1 MDNHV
6 RHYLDIFSAPLKL
19 TTLKAFNFLDDP
31 YMTGHHIHTHANQK
45 EMMMNRQQIDVLVKQ
60 MNVDTATG
68 EVNPRIQQIIV
79 RLLGDLFQAIED
91 LDISQT
97 ELWKGLEYLTD
108 AGQAN
113 ELGLLAAG
121 LGLEHYLDLR
131 ADEADVKAGIVGGTP
146 RTIEGPLYVAGAP
159 ESIGFARMDDGSES
173 THVDTLIIE
182 GVVKDTAGNLIPNA
196 KVEIWHA
203 NSLGNYSFFDK
214 SQSDFNL
221 RRTIITDA
229 NGQYIA
235 QTTMPVGYGCP
246 PEGTTQAVLN
256 LLGRH
261 GNRPSHV
268 HYFVSA
274 PDYRKLTT
282 QFNIEGD
289 KYLWDDFAFAT
300 RDGLIATAIDVTDPV
315 EMAKYNLDQPFKKI
329 TFNFELVKDTN
340 QLPSTEVDRRRAEA

>member
-1 MDNHV
+1 
-6 RHYLDIFSAPLKL
+6 
-19 TTLKAFNFLDDP
+19 
-31 YMTGHHIHTHANQK
+31 
-45 EMMMNRQQIDVLVKQ
+45 MNRQQIDALVKQ

-68 EVNPRIQQIIV
+68 PVDERVQQIVV

-91 LDISQT
+91 LDISQS
-97 ELWKGLEYLTD
+97 ELWKGLEYFTD

-131 ADEADVKAGIVGGTP
+131 ADEADAKAGITGGTP

-159 ESIGFARMDDGSES
+159 ESVGFARMDDGSEEGKIPI
-173 THVDTLIIE
+173 LIIE
-182 GVVKDTAGNLIPNA
+182 GTVKDTDGNIIEGA
-196 KVEIWHA
+196 KVEVWHA

-221 RRTIITDA
+221 RRSIFSDQDGKYVA
-229 NGQYIA
+229 L
-235 QTTMPVGYGCP
+235 TTMPVGYGCP
-246 PEGTTQAVLN
+246 PEGTTQFVLDK
-256 LLGRH
+256 LGRH

-274 PDYRKLTT
+274 PGYRKLTT

-289 KYLWDDFAFAT
+289 QYLWNDFAFAT
-300 RDGLIATAIDVTDPV
+300 REGLVATAVDVTD
-315 EMAKYNLDQPFKKI
+315 EAEIAKRGLKGPFKHI
-329 TFNFELVKDTN
+329 QFDIELVKEKADA
-340 QLPSTEVDRRRAEA
+340 PSTEVDRRRASA

>member
-1 MDNHV
+1 
-6 RHYLDIFSAPLKL
+6 
-19 TTLKAFNFLDDP
+19 
-31 YMTGHHIHTHANQK
+31 
-45 EMMMNRQQIDVLVKQ
+45 MNRQEIDKLVKE

-68 EVNPRIQQIIV
+68 EVNPRVQQIVV

-97 ELWKGLEYLTD
+97 ELWKGLEYFTD

-131 ADEADVKAGIVGGTP
+131 ADEADAKAGITGGTP

-159 ESIGFARMDDGSES
+159 ESVGFARMDDGSEAGK
-173 THVDTLIIE
+173 VDTLFIDGTVTDADGNIIE
-182 GVVKDTAGNLIPNA
+182 GA

-203 NSLGNYSFFDK
+203 NGLGNYSFFDK

-221 RRTIITDA
+221 RRSILTDT
-229 NGQYIA
+229 NGQYVA

-268 HYFVSA
+268 HYFISA
-274 PDYRKLTT
+274 PGYRKLTT

-289 KYLWDDFAFAT
+289 QYLWDDFAFAT
-300 RDGLIATAIDVTDPV
+300 RDGLVATAVDVTDEAEIARRGV
-315 EMAKYNLDQPFKKI
+315 NKPFKHI
-329 TFNFELVKDTN
+329 TFNVELVKELAAAPT
-340 QLPSTEVDRRRAEA
+340 TEVDRRRASA

>member
-1 MDNHV
+1 
-6 RHYLDIFSAPLKL
+6 
-19 TTLKAFNFLDDP
+19 
-31 YMTGHHIHTHANQK
+31 
-45 EMMMNRQQIDVLVKQ
+45 MNRQQIDALVKT

-68 EVNPRIQQIIV
+68 SVDARTQQIVV

-91 LDISQT
+91 LDLSQT
-97 ELWKGLEYLTD
+97 EVWKGLEYFTD

-131 ADEADVKAGIVGGTP
+131 ADEADAKAGITGGTP

-159 ESIGFARMDDGSES
+159 ESVGFARMDDGSEEGKIP
-173 THVDTLIIE
+173 TLIIE
-182 GVVKDTAGNLIPNA
+182 GTVTDTDGQIVEGA
-196 KVEIWHA
+196 KVEVWHA

-221 RRTIITDA
+221 RRSIMSDQDGKYVA
-229 NGQYIA
+229 L
-235 QTTMPVGYGCP
+235 TTMPVGYGCP
-246 PEGTTQAVLN
+246 PEGTTQFVLN
-256 LLGRH
+256 KLGRH

-274 PDYRKLTT
+274 PGYRKLTT

-289 KYLWDDFAFAT
+289 QYLWDDFAFAT
-300 RDGLIATAIDVTDPV
+300 REDLVATAVDITDEV
-315 EMAKYNLDQPFKKI
+315 EIARRGLTGPFKHI
-329 TFNFELVKDTN
+329 QFNVELVKD
-340 QLPSTEVDRRRAEA
+340 QAAAPSTEVERRRASA

>member
-1 MDNHV
+1 
-6 RHYLDIFSAPLKL
+6 
-19 TTLKAFNFLDDP
+19 
-31 YMTGHHIHTHANQK
+31 
-45 EMMMNRQQIDVLVKQ
+45 MNRQQIDALVKKI
-60 MNVDTATG
+60 NVETATG
-68 EVNPRIQQIIV
+68 PVDARVQQIVV

-97 ELWKGLEYLTD
+97 ELWKGLEYFTD

-131 ADEADVKAGIVGGTP
+131 ADEADAKAGITGGTP

-159 ESIGFARMDDGSES
+159 ESVGFARMDDGSES
-173 THVDTLIIE
+173 DKVDTLIIE
-182 GVVKDTAGNLIPNA
+182 GNVTDTEGNVIEGA

-221 RRTIITDA
+221 RRSIISDNTGNYTA
-229 NGQYIA
+229 L
-235 QTTMPVGYGCP
+235 TTMPVGYGCP
-246 PEGTTQAVLN
+246 PEGTTQFVLDK
-256 LLGRH
+256 LGRH

-274 PDYRKLTT
+274 PGYRKLTT

-289 KYLWDDFAFAT
+289 QYLWDDFAFAT
-300 RDGLIATAIDVTDPV
+300 REGLVATAIDVTD
-315 EMAKYNLDQPFKKI
+315 ETEIARRDLNKAFKHI
-329 TFNFELVKDTN
+329 QFNIELVKEKADA
-340 QLPSTEVDRRRAEA
+340 PKTEVDRRRASA

>member
-1 MDNHV
+1 
-6 RHYLDIFSAPLKL
+6 
-19 TTLKAFNFLDDP
+19 
-31 YMTGHHIHTHANQK
+31 
-45 EMMMNRQQIDVLVKQ
+45 MNRQEIDALVKK

-68 EVNPRIQQIIV
+68 PVDERVQQVVV

-91 LDISQT
+91 LDISQS

-108 AGQAN
+108 TGQAN

-131 ADEADVKAGIVGGTP
+131 ADEADAKAGITGGTP

-159 ESIGFARMDDGSES
+159 ESVSFARMDDGSEEGKIP
-173 THVDTLIIE
+173 TLIIE
-182 GVVKDTAGNLIPNA
+182 GTVTDTEGNLVEGA

-221 RRTIITDA
+221 RRSIITAAD
-229 NGQYIA
+229 GQYIA
-235 QTTMPVGYGCP
+235 LTTMPVGYGCP
-246 PEGTTQAVLN
+246 PEGTTQFVLDK
-256 LLGRH
+256 LGRH

-268 HYFVSA
+268 HYFISA
-274 PDYRKLTT
+274 PGYRKLTT

-300 RDGLIATAIDVTDPV
+300 RDGLVATAVDVTD
-315 EMAKYNLDQPFKKI
+315 EAEIAKRGLNKPFKHI
-329 TFNFELVKDTN
+329 QFNVELVKE
-340 QLPSTEVDRRRAEA
+340 QAAAPSTEVERRRASA

>member
-1 MDNHV
+1 
-6 RHYLDIFSAPLKL
+6 L
-19 TTLKAFNFLDDP
+19 
-31 YMTGHHIHTHANQK
+31 
-45 EMMMNRQQIDVLVKQ
+45 
-60 MNVDTATG
+60 
-68 EVNPRIQQIIV
+68 
-79 RLLGDLFQAIED
+79 
-91 LDISQT
+91 
-97 ELWKGLEYLTD
+97 KGLEYFTD

-131 ADEADVKAGIVGGTP
+131 ADEADVKAGISGGTP

-159 ESIGFARMDDGSES
+159 ESVGFARMDDGSE
-173 THVDTLIIE
+173 TDKIPTLFIEGTVTDSDGNIIE
-182 GVVKDTAGNLIPNA
+182 GA
-196 KVEIWHA
+196 KIEVWHA

-221 RRTIITDA
+221 RRTILTDA
-229 NGQYIA
+229 DGKYLA

-246 PEGTTQAVLN
+246 PNGTTQFVLDK
-256 LLGRH
+256 LGRH

-274 PDYRKLTT
+274 PGYRKLTT

-300 RDGLIATAIDVTDPV
+300 RDGLVATAVDVTDETEITRRGV
-315 EMAKYNLDQPFKKI
+315 KQPFKHI
-329 TFNFELVKDTN
+329 TFNVELVKEQQGVPT
-340 QLPSTEVDRRRAEA
+340 TEVVRRRAIA

>member
-1 MDNHV
+1 
-6 RHYLDIFSAPLKL
+6 
-19 TTLKAFNFLDDP
+19 
-31 YMTGHHIHTHANQK
+31 
-45 EMMMNRQQIDVLVKQ
+45 MNRQQIDALVKE

-68 EVNPRIQQIIV
+68 LVDTRVQQIVV

-91 LDISQT
+91 LDISQS
-97 ELWKGLEYLTD
+97 ELWKGLEYFTD

-131 ADEADVKAGIVGGTP
+131 ADEADAKAGISGGTP

-159 ESIGFARMDDGSES
+159 ESVGFARMDDGSE
-173 THVDTLIIE
+173 TDKIPTLFIEGTITDTDGNIIE
-182 GVVKDTAGNLIPNA
+182 GA
-196 KVEIWHA
+196 KVEVWHA

-221 RRTIITDA
+221 RRTIFTDA
-229 NGQYIA
+229 DGNYLA

-246 PEGTTQAVLN
+246 PNGTTQFVLDK
-256 LLGRH
+256 LGRH

-274 PDYRKLTT
+274 PGYRKITT

-300 RDGLIATAIDVTDPV
+300 RDGLVATAVDVTNEDEV
-315 EMAKYNLDQPFKKI
+315 ARRGVKQPFKHIK
-329 TFNFELVKDTN
+329 FNVELVKEQQGVPT
-340 QLPSTEVDRRRAEA
+340 TEIERRRASA

>member
-1 MDNHV
+1 
-6 RHYLDIFSAPLKL
+6 
-19 TTLKAFNFLDDP
+19 
-31 YMTGHHIHTHANQK
+31 
-45 EMMMNRQQIDVLVKQ
+45 MNRQEIDQLVKQ

-68 EVNPRIQQIIV
+68 PVDTRVQQIVV
-79 RLLGDLFQAIED
+79 RLLGDLFQAIEE

-97 ELWKGLEYLTD
+97 ELWKGLEYFTD

-131 ADEADVKAGIVGGTP
+131 ADEADAKAGITGGTP

-159 ESIGFARMDDGSES
+159 ESVGFARMDDGTES
-173 THVDTLIIE
+173 DKIDTLFIE
-182 GVVKDTAGNLIPNA
+182 GTVTDTDGNVIQGA
-196 KVEIWHA
+196 KVEVWHA

-221 RRTIITDA
+221 RRTIIADNA
-229 NGQYIA
+229 GHYVA

-256 LLGRH
+256 KLGRH

-274 PDYRKLTT
+274 PGYRKLTT

-289 KYLWDDFAFAT
+289 QYLWDDFAFAT
-300 RDGLIATAIDVTDPV
+300 REGLVATATDVNDA
-315 EMAKYNLDQPFKKI
+315 EAMAKRNVDKPFKHI
-329 TFNFELVKDTN
+329 TFNVELVKEFAQAPT
-340 QLPSTEVDRRRAEA
+340 TEIDRRRVSA

>member
-1 MDNHV
+1 
-6 RHYLDIFSAPLKL
+6 
-19 TTLKAFNFLDDP
+19 
-31 YMTGHHIHTHANQK
+31 
-45 EMMMNRQQIDVLVKQ
+45 MNRQQIDSLVQQ
-60 MNVDTATG
+60 MNVATATG
-68 EVNPRIQQIIV
+68 EVNLRVQQIVV

-91 LDISQT
+91 LDMSQT

-131 ADEADVKAGIVGGTP
+131 ADEADAKAGITGGTP

-159 ESIGFARMDDGSES
+159 ESVGFARMDDGSES
-173 THVDTLIIE
+173 AHVDALIIE
-182 GVVKDTAGNLIPNA
+182 GNVTDTAGQIIPNA

-214 SQSDFNL
+214 SQSAFNL
-221 RRTIITDA
+221 RRSIFTDTQ
-229 NGQYIA
+229 GQYIA

-246 PEGTTQAVLN
+246 PEGTTQALLN

-274 PDYRKLTT
+274 PGYRKLTT

-300 RDGLIATAIDVTDPV
+300 RDGLIATALDVTDL
-315 EMAKYNLDQPFKKI
+315 AKIKQYNLNKAFKHIK
-329 TFNFELVKDTN
+329 FNFQLVQDAD
-340 QLPSTEVDRRRAEA
+340 QVPSTEVDRRRVAA

>member
-1 MDNHV
+1 
-6 RHYLDIFSAPLKL
+6 
-19 TTLKAFNFLDDP
+19 
-31 YMTGHHIHTHANQK
+31 
-45 EMMMNRQQIDVLVKQ
+45 MNRQQIDALIQK

-68 EVNPRIQQIIV
+68 PVDARTQQIVV

-91 LDISQT
+91 LDLSQT
-97 ELWKGLEYLTD
+97 EIWKGLEYFTD

-131 ADEADVKAGIVGGTP
+131 ADEADAKAGISGGTP

-159 ESIGFARMDDGSES
+159 ETVGFTRMDDGSEEGKIP
-173 THVDTLIIE
+173 TLIID
-182 GVVKDTAGNLIPNA
+182 GTVKDIDGNLIEGA

-221 RRTIITDA
+221 RRSVITAAD
-229 NGQYIA
+229 GQYTA
-235 QTTMPVGYGCP
+235 LTTMPVGYGCP
-246 PEGTTQAVLN
+246 PQGTTQFVLDK
-256 LLGRH
+256 LGRH

-268 HYFVSA
+268 HYFVTA
-274 PDYRKLTT
+274 PGFRKLTT

-289 KYLWDDFAFAT
+289 QYLWDDFAFAT
-300 RDGLIATAIDVTDPV
+300 RDGLVATAVDVTD
-315 EMAKYNLDQPFKKI
+315 EAEIERRGLTGAFKHI
-329 TFNFELVKDTN
+329 QFNVELVADQN
-340 QLPSTEVDRRRAEA
+340 GAPSTDVDRRRASA

>member
-1 MDNHV
+1 
-6 RHYLDIFSAPLKL
+6 
-19 TTLKAFNFLDDP
+19 
-31 YMTGHHIHTHANQK
+31 
-45 EMMMNRQQIDVLVKQ
+45 MNRQEIDTLVKQ
-60 MNVDTATG
+60 MNVDTAIR
-68 EVNPRIQQIIV
+68 EVNPRVQQIVV

-97 ELWKGLEYLTD
+97 ELWKGLEYFTD

-131 ADEADVKAGIVGGTP
+131 ADEADAKAGIIGGTP

-159 ESIGFARMDDGSES
+159 ESVGFARLDDGTES
-173 THVDTLIIE
+173 DHVDTLVIE
-182 GVVKDTAGNLIPNA
+182 GTVTDTQGNIIPNA

-203 NSLGNYSFFDK
+203 NGLGNYSFFDK

-221 RRTIITDA
+221 RRTILTDVDGKYTA
-229 NGQYIA
+229 L
-235 QTTMPVGYGCP
+235 TTMPVGYGCP

-274 PDYRKLTT
+274 PGYRKLTT

-289 KYLWDDFAFAT
+289 QYLWDDFAFAT
-300 RDGLIATAIDVTDPV
+300 RDGLVATATDVTDST
-315 EMAKYNLDQPFKKI
+315 EMSKFNLDKPFKHI
-329 TFNFELVKDTN
+329 TFNFELVKEVD
-340 QLPSTEVDRRRAEA
+340 QAPSTEVDRRRVSA

>member
-1 MDNHV
+1 
-6 RHYLDIFSAPLKL
+6 
-19 TTLKAFNFLDDP
+19 
-31 YMTGHHIHTHANQK
+31 
-45 EMMMNRQQIDVLVKQ
+45 MNRQQIDALVKKV
-60 MNVDTATG
+60 NVDTAQG
-68 EVNPRIQQIIV
+68 PVDARVQQVIV

-91 LDISQT
+91 LDLSQS
-97 ELWKGLEYLTD
+97 EVWKGLEYLTD

-131 ADEADVKAGIVGGTP
+131 ADEADAKAGITGGTP

-159 ESIGFARMDDGSES
+159 ESVGFARMDDGSES
-173 THVDTLIIE
+173 DKVDTLIIE
-182 GVVKDTAGNLIPNA
+182 GTVTDTQGNLIEGA
-196 KVEIWHA
+196 KVEVWHA

-221 RRTIITDA
+221 RRTILTDA
-229 NGQYIA
+229 QGQYVA
-235 QTTMPVGYGCP
+235 LTTMPVGYGCP
-246 PEGTTQAVLN
+246 PEGTTQFVLDK
-256 LLGRH
+256 LGRH

-274 PDYRKLTT
+274 PGYRKLTT

-300 RDGLIATAIDVTDPV
+300 RDGLVATAEDVTD
-315 EMAKYNLDQPFKKI
+315 EAEIAKRGLNKAFKHI
-329 TFNFELVKDTN
+329 QFNVELVKEVQTA
-340 QLPSTEVDRRRAEA
+340 PSTEVERRRVSA

>member
-1 MDNHV
+1 
-6 RHYLDIFSAPLKL
+6 
-19 TTLKAFNFLDDP
+19 
-31 YMTGHHIHTHANQK
+31 
-45 EMMMNRQQIDVLVKQ
+45 MNRQEIDTLVKQ
-60 MNVDTATG
+60 MNVDTAIR
-68 EVNPRIQQIIV
+68 EVNPRVQQIVV

-97 ELWKGLEYLTD
+97 ELWKGLEYFTD

-131 ADEADVKAGIVGGTP
+131 ADEADAKAGIIGGTP

-159 ESIGFARMDDGSES
+159 ESVGFARLDDGTES
-173 THVDTLIIE
+173 DHVDTLVIE
-182 GVVKDTAGNLIPNA
+182 GTVTDTQGNIIPNA

-221 RRTIITDA
+221 RRTILTDVDGKYTA
-229 NGQYIA
+229 L
-235 QTTMPVGYGCP
+235 TTMPVGYGCP

-274 PDYRKLTT
+274 PGYRKLTT

-289 KYLWDDFAFAT
+289 QYLWDDFAFAT
-300 RDGLIATAIDVTDPV
+300 RDGLVATATDVTDST
-315 EMAKYNLDQPFKKI
+315 EMSKFNLDKPFKHI
-329 TFNFELVKDTN
+329 TFNFELVKEVD
-340 QLPSTEVDRRRAEA
+340 QAPSTEVDRRRVSA

>member
-1 MDNHV
+1 
-6 RHYLDIFSAPLKL
+6 
-19 TTLKAFNFLDDP
+19 
-31 YMTGHHIHTHANQK
+31 
-45 EMMMNRQQIDVLVKQ
+45 MNRQEIDALVKK

-68 EVNPRIQQIIV
+68 PVDERVQQVVV

-91 LDISQT
+91 LDISQS

-131 ADEADVKAGIVGGTP
+131 ADEADAKAGISGGTP

-159 ESIGFARMDDGSES
+159 ESVSFARMDDGSEEGKIP
-173 THVDTLIIE
+173 TLIID
-182 GVVKDTAGNLIPNA
+182 GTVTDTEGNLIEGA

-221 RRTIITDA
+221 RRSIITAAD
-229 NGQYIA
+229 GQYTA
-235 QTTMPVGYGCP
+235 LTTMPVGYGCP
-246 PEGTTQAVLN
+246 PEGTTQFVLDK
-256 LLGRH
+256 LGRH

-268 HYFVSA
+268 HYFISA
-274 PDYRKLTT
+274 PGYRKLTT

-300 RDGLIATAIDVTDPV
+300 RDGLVATAVDVAD
-315 EMAKYNLDQPFKKI
+315 EAEIAKRGLNKAFKHI
-329 TFNFELVKDTN
+329 QFNVELVKE
-340 QLPSTEVDRRRAEA
+340 QAAAPSTEVERRRASA